1 MEKAYITKDST
12 CCFASLDWACT
23 GPRRCFDGHS
33 TWYLTPSPGH
43 KLLPH
48 CQPWILVSVAETQ
61 LGSRATGFSKSAS
74 SISEV
79 AQQAGLALGLA
90 GLALGGALGDWTLD
104 RACLSRDKASIWGH
118 PSLFAQRG
126 WPFSWFCWLFLR
138 GMHISR
144 QDTDLVSHAK
154 STFDQ
159 KKMRRSSWSP
169 GPLASQI
176 CPARMNLLFWG
187 CMYTICFVLIILQ
200 SHIIVLQVAC
210 IFIYHT
216 LYLQYIGVYK

>member
-61 LGSRATGFSKSAS
+61 LGSKATGFSKSAS

-126 WPFSWFCWLFLR
+126 WPFFDSVGYFWGEC
-138 GMHISR
+138 
-144 QDTDLVSHAK
+144 TLVAK
-154 STFDQ
+154 IRIWCH
-159 KKMRRSSWSP
+159 MRRV
-169 GPLASQI
+169 PLTRKK
-176 CPARMNLLFWG
+176 CGDLLE
-187 CMYTICFVLIILQ
+187 V
-200 SHIIVLQVAC
+200 QVP
-210 IFIYHT
+210 
-216 LYLQYIGVYK
+216 